1 LFSTLILIWHHGNSW
16 FSAEVPV
23 RPLHVQFEEQDSSLL
38 NEIKRAKYCIEE
50 NESIYVYIEA
60 VLQASGL
67 TRDQLLMKC
76 LSSDKILDPSLFDQV
91 ELSPNQLCHDSKL
104 LYDCIN
110 EILMEV
116 CCDYFGASP
125 FVSFV
130 SPIIKPTPN
139 MKTVILMVSE
149 GVCWHLLLLSPPHTL
164 DKIVRKDMEKCGA
177 WMDLRFEAETV
188 GFELSNAI
196 LEELMEDTILSCV
209 SKTQ

>member
-1 LFSTLILIWHHGNSW
+1 
-16 FSAEVPV
+16 
-23 RPLHVQFEEQDSSLL
+23 
-38 NEIKRAKYCIEE
+38 
-50 NESIYVYIEA
+50 
-60 VLQASGL
+60 
-67 TRDQLLMKC
+67 MKC

-110 EILMEV
+110 EIVMEV

-139 MKTVILMVSE
+139 MKTVILMVSK

-188 GFELSNAI
+188 GFELSDAI
-196 LEELMEDTILSCV
+196 LEELMEDTILSCA
-209 SKTQ
+209 SKTQEGESYEHNNDKNITDV